1 MAFSIAMHGVSF
13 VTDYDSAVRFYKACT
28 PWRGSDADGERPLK
42 GKRTRDM
49 GVSVVGE
56 DVCFRF
62 HNTTVVTWH
71 PDGSCTLNPY
81 TSRSTCIFADRFTP
95 SRVYLNKGGTVL
107 QVDDTLYPVGS
118 GPIRIA
124 ADRTVSGGVGVF
136 VKPTINRKRANA
148 LLATT
153 RYKEYRR
160 WFAAMYPM
168 LQDIPP
174 KWSRRAYT
182 WETTLAYLSDDAM
195 WHDLMLNWDGRP
207 DTIRDKLYTYKG
219 PLAGIYDTEK
229 VTRLSCYTNLARWE
243 VRPF

>member
-1 MAFSIAMHGVSF
+1 MSF
-13 VTDYDSAVRFYKACT
+13 CITMNDVPYVMDYDGAVRFYKSCT
-28 PWRGSDADGERPLK
+28 PWRGSDADDERPLK
-42 GKRTRDM
+42 GKRTREM

-71 PDGSCTLNPY
+71 PDGSCTLIPY
-81 TSRSTCIFADRFTP
+81 TSRSTCLFADRFTP
-95 SRVYLNKGGTVL
+95 SRVYLTKGGTVL
-107 QVDDTLYPVGS
+107 QVDDMLYPVGDGS
-118 GPIRIA
+118 IRIA
-124 ADRTVSGGVGVF
+124 ADKTVSGGVGVF
-136 VKPTINRKRANA
+136 VKRTINRKRANA

-153 RYKEYRR
+153 RYKEYRK

-174 KWSRRAYT
+174 KWSRRMNP

-195 WHDLMLNWDGRP
+195 WHDLMLSWDGSP
-207 DTIRDKLYTYKG
+207 NTLRDNIYTYNG

-229 VTRLSCYTNLARWE
+229 VTRLSHDTNLTRWE
-243 VRPF
+243 VMPF